1 MIAFNGR
8 MDHSQERWPCILI
21 INFHPVENAQFA
33 HFSPNLARGS
43 TVRFQVSTT
52 TTKDHS
58 GTVEWD
64 LGGH

>member
-43 TVRFQVSTT
+43 TVRFPGF
-52 TTKDHS
+52 HY
-58 GTVEWD
+58 
-64 LGGH
+64 HH